1 MRRAFEAC
9 RQRRLA
15 SPDSPSLLMDIVD
28 RVTVTLRTSGGDTKV
43 AAIERETDEP
53 DGGDGGRGGSVVVEG
68 DPYLAS
74 LHGLRYDR
82 RHIAPGGGP
91 GRAGGRPGQK
101 GEDIVLRVPLGTVL
115 RDSRSRQ
122 VLGTLVRPG
131 QRIVVAEGGHGG
143 RGNAG
148 RKGSPS
154 GTARLGL
161 PGELGEERDVAV
173 ELHLLTDVI
182 RRTTPR
188 YETMKFVDYV
198 TITVR
203 SGKGGAGS
211 AHFRRE
217 KFEPKGGPDGGD
229 GGKGGSVVV
238 EGDPSLYTLLDL
250 RYNRHHFAQGGEP
263 GGGSGKSGRD
273 GDDIVLRVP
282 LGSVLKDG
290 ESGQVIGEVIEEGD
304 RVVLAQGGRGGLGNT
319 HFKSSTNQAPRY
331 AQPGEAGEERDV
343 ILELKLLADVGLVGF
358 PNAGKST
365 LVSSL
370 SAAKPKIADY
380 PFTTLEPNLGMVYL
394 GDWRSFVVA
403 DIPGLIEGASEGR
416 GLGHQFLKHV
426 ERNAVLLFCVAA
438 DSEDPGARYE
448 TLLAEL
454 GAFSPHL
461 LAKPRLVALTKM
473 DIVGPELADEWV
485 EQARATFPDDAEV
498 IPVSAVARTGLDRL
512 KERLWSFVEAE
523 RGETV

>member
-1 MRRAFEAC
+1 
-9 RQRRLA
+9 
-15 SPDSPSLLMDIVD
+15 
-28 RVTVTLRTSGGDTKV
+28 
-43 AAIERETDEP
+43 
-53 DGGDGGRGGSVVVEG
+53 
-68 DPYLAS
+68 
-74 LHGLRYDR
+74 
-82 RHIAPGGGP
+82 
-91 GRAGGRPGQK
+91 
-101 GEDIVLRVPLGTVL
+101 
-115 RDSRSRQ
+115 
-122 VLGTLVRPG
+122 
-131 QRIVVAEGGHGG
+131 
-143 RGNAG
+143 
-148 RKGSPS
+148 
-154 GTARLGL
+154 
-161 PGELGEERDVAV
+161 
-173 ELHLLTDVI
+173 
-182 RRTTPR
+182 
-188 YETMKFVDYV
+188 MKFVDYV

-211 AHFRRE
+211 VHFRRE

-229 GGKGGSVVV
+229 GGPGGSVIVQ
-238 EGDPSLYTLLDL
+238 GDPSLYTLLDL
-250 RYNRHHFAQGGEP
+250 RYNRHHFADSGEP
-263 GGGSGKSGRD
+263 GGGSGKSGKA

-282 LGSVLKDG
+282 LGSVVKDA
-290 ESGQVIGEVIEEGD
+290 ETGEVLGDVVNEGD

-331 AQPGEAGEERDV
+331 AQPGEPGEERDV

-438 DSEDPGARYE
+438 DSEEPGARYQ
-448 TLLAEL
+448 TLLDEL
-454 GAFSPHL
+454 EAFSPHL
-461 LAKPRLVALTKM
+461 MAKPRLVALTKM
-473 DIVGPELADEWV
+473 DIVGPDLAAEWV
-485 EQARATFPDDAEV
+485 EQARATFPDGVEV

-512 KERLWSFVEAE
+512 KERLWTFVEQERAE
-523 RGETV
+523 AE

>member
-1 MRRAFEAC
+1 
-9 RQRRLA
+9 
-15 SPDSPSLLMDIVD
+15 
-28 RVTVTLRTSGGDTKV
+28 
-43 AAIERETDEP
+43 
-53 DGGDGGRGGSVVVEG
+53 
-68 DPYLAS
+68 
-74 LHGLRYDR
+74 
-82 RHIAPGGGP
+82 
-91 GRAGGRPGQK
+91 
-101 GEDIVLRVPLGTVL
+101 
-115 RDSRSRQ
+115 
-122 VLGTLVRPG
+122 
-131 QRIVVAEGGHGG
+131 
-143 RGNAG
+143 
-148 RKGSPS
+148 
-154 GTARLGL
+154 
-161 PGELGEERDVAV
+161 
-173 ELHLLTDVI
+173 
-182 RRTTPR
+182 
-188 YETMKFVDYV
+188 MKFVDYV

-229 GGKGGSVVV
+229 GGQGGSVVV
-238 EGDPSLYTLLDL
+238 EGDPALYTLLDL
-250 RYNRHHFAQGGEP
+250 RYNRHHFAQSGEP
-263 GGGSGKSGRD
+263 GGGSGKSGKA

-282 LGSVLKDG
+282 LGSTIKDA
-290 ESGQVIGEVIEEGD
+290 ETGEVLGDIVHEGD

-331 AQPGEAGEERDV
+331 AQPGEPGEERDV

-438 DSEDPGARYE
+438 DAEAPGARYQ
-448 TLLAEL
+448 TLLDEL
-454 GAFSPHL
+454 EAFSPHL
-461 LAKPRLVALTKM
+461 MAKPRLVALTKM
-473 DIVGPELADEWV
+473 DIVGPDLADEWV
-485 EQARATFPDDAEV
+485 AQARASFPDDVEV
-498 IPVSAVARTGLDRL
+498 IPVSAVSRTGLDRL

-523 RGETV
+523 RADAE